1 MPFFAY
7 GIFRRIEGQGDGD
20 THAPAGSALGGHRAA
35 VVLYGAFDQVQAVAL
50 TAHMV
55 ASLVVGLKDVGSL
68 LGGETQA
75 VILYEDG
82 GVGFQLQYPDGDG
95 TGTAHV
101 LQGVFQ
107 QVEQHPAQ

>member
-1 MPFFAY
+1 MASLD
-7 GIFRRIEGQGDGD
+7 GLRIEGQGDGD

-55 ASLVVGLKDVGSL
+55 ASLVVGFKDVGSL
-68 LGGETQA
+68 LSRETQT

-82 GVGFQLQYPDGDG
+82 GVG
-95 TGTAHV
+95 V
-101 LQGVFQ
+101 LP
-107 QVEQHPAQ
+107 QHPEVSLCRFQAL